1 MIYPVVHQLAADQQ
15 IPVAVACRVLKVSTS
30 GYYGWRDRPVSP
42 RERSN
47 LELVEIIRDIH
58 RDSRHTYGSPRVHA
72 ELRLGQGIRVGR
84 ARVERLM
91 RTHRIVGVHRRR
103 RRGCTVRDPH
113 TEPSTDLVQRQF
125 WAERPDALWVSDIT
139 QHRTGEGWVYCA
151 VVLDAYSRRIVGWS
165 IADHLRTELIVDALE
180 MACLR
185 RRPPAGRDTSPAT
198 VFHSDHGSQYTSWAF
213 GQRLRRAGLLGSMGS
228 IGDCFDNALAESFF
242 SSLQVELL
250 DRQSWATRQQL
261 ANAIFEWIEAW
272 YNPRRRH
279 SALDYLSPVDYER
292 VHTPAAAAA

>member
-15 IPVAVACRVLKVSTS
+15 IPVAVACRVLRVSTS
-30 GYYGWRDRPVSP
+30 GYYAWRDRPVSP

-113 TEPSTDLVQRQF
+113 AEPSTDLVQRQF

-279 SALDYLSPVDYER
+279 SALDYLSPIDYER
-292 VHTPAAAAA
+292 AHTPAAAAA